1 MFISKFWTLL
11 ITLLG
16 VVMLS
21 VIILARDVVNRERVE
36 NATAI
41 LYKEVSK
48 ADVQFKLHARMRL
61 DKLLSVT
68 FDPVV
73 QKSLGAASAKPG
85 NIDSVRDELLGALR
99 KQNKQLEQYEAKAD
113 LLAALD
119 SEGTVVAQAGEK
131 ERQYGYNLAGFPV
144 VDAALRG
151 YARDDV
157 WMLDKEVFLIAT
169 RPVILGGRY
178 VGAVLHAMK
187 VTDAF
192 ATKMSGTV
200 QVGLFAGDL
209 MLAVGTPQLEG
220 SRNADGSLI
229 ANRLSEVF
237 ASNQYQEKGYSE
249 VQRLETDSGDYMAV
263 YTKIRGEA
271 AANQV
276 GYAVV
281 VPLDQMA
288 SPTEFYEK
296 AAKQDIEALPKV
308 LLILG
313 FIVLTLMAWGWM
325 YLEGQRPVSKL
336 YRSIQDLAKSDPKDQ
351 LNVYRFRRKI
361 RKIAVAINGVIDYK
375 MKSLLEDSDK
385 SSKSIDS
392 ILGAPEDD
400 GRLSSASFKFLEPSS
415 SDVPPPPPVDN
426 GEPSSPL
433 PPPQKEKLPP
443 PSPREKI
450 GGGPPAPPKQRESSS
465 RQDALDEDTY
475 FHQIFDEFVALK
487 KELGESVD
495 QLTFD
500 KFKVTLTKNRDTL
513 KARYGCNSVKFQVY
527 EKSGKASLKA
537 TPVKN

>member
-41 LYKEVSK
+41 LFKEVSK

-68 FDPVV
+68 FDPAV
-73 QKSLGAASAKPG
+73 QKSLGAASAKPA
-85 NIDSVRDELLGALR
+85 NADSVRDELLAALR
-99 KQNKQLEQYEAKAD
+99 KQNKQLEQYEASAD

-119 SEGTVVAQAGEK
+119 INGTVIAQTGEK
-131 ERQYGYNLAGFPV
+131 ERQHSYNLAGFPA

-151 YARDDV
+151 YVRDDV
-157 WMLDKEVFLIAT
+157 WKLDKEVFLIAT

-192 ATKMSGTV
+192 ATKMSKTV
-200 QVGLFAGDL
+200 QVGMFAGNL

-220 SRNADGSLI
+220 QRNADGSLI

-237 ASNQYQEKGYSE
+237 ASKQYQEKGYSE
-249 VQRLETDSGDYMAV
+249 VQRLETDRGDYMAV
-263 YTKIRGEA
+263 YTKVRGEA

-276 GYAVV
+276 GYVVV
-281 VPLDQMA
+281 VPLHQMS
-288 SPTEFYEK
+288 SPTEFYDR
-296 AAKQDIEALPKV
+296 AAKQDIDALPKV
-308 LLILG
+308 WLILG
-313 FIVLTLMAWGWM
+313 FIVLTLVAWGWM

-336 YRSIQDLAKSDPKDQ
+336 YKSIQDLSKSDPKDQ
-351 LNVYRFRRKI
+351 LNVYRYRRKI

-375 MKSLLEDSDK
+375 MKSLLEDSGQN
-385 SSKSIDS
+385 SKSIDS
-392 ILGAPEDD
+392 ILGAPEEDD

-415 SDVPPPPPVDN
+415 SDVPPPPPADN
-426 GEPSSPL
+426 AEPSSSLPL
-433 PPPQKEKLPP
+433 PTKEKLPP
-443 PSPREKI
+443 PREKS
-450 GGGPPAPPKQRESSS
+450 GGVPPTPPKQRVPSSKEEVH
-465 RQDALDEDTY
+465 DEETY
-475 FHQIFDEFVALK
+475 FHQIFDEFVAMK
-487 KELGESVD
+487 RDLGESVD
-495 QLTFD
+495 QLTFE

-513 KARYGCNSVKFQVY
+513 KARYGCSSVKFQVY
-527 EKSGKASLKA
+527 EKNGKASLKA
-537 TPVKN
+537 TPVKS